1 MYQVFLDEHVLY
13 IPGDDE
19 VVLIDPVLELALG
32 KSGTFSARVPKINP
46 LYEKLKALDSTV
58 RVERD
63 GVALF
68 YGRILSVERDFYGTK
83 SITCEGELAYLL
95 DSVQEPSE
103 FHDVSPRAFLEMLIA
118 KHNNQMAKD
127 GAHNKR
133 FTVGQVTVTDPND
146 SLYRYTNWE
155 TTLDAITDKLVKR
168 LGGFLRVR
176 HVGEVRYL
184 DYLAESDNTNTQ
196 VIEFGENLLDYTD
209 TFLAEDIA
217 TRVIPLGK
225 RLETSSIAALEEY
238 TTIKSVNSG
247 KTYVESPS
255 AIQNFGIVTK
265 TVSFENVS
273 VPANLKKK
281 AEKYLKDSQ
290 FADVTLTLTAV
301 DLHLLHADME
311 AMKIGDRI
319 RVISPP
325 HGMDRFFP
333 LTELTIALDHP
344 EFSTVVLGTEVK
356 AGLSERSISEK
367 KELVERIERLPTQ
380 SDTLR
385 LAKDNATAL
394 ITAATTGHVVTRKN
408 EILIMDTAD
417 KATAKKVWRWNLN
430 GLGYSK
436 TGYNGTYGTAIT
448 MNGAIVADFI
458 TTGTLNA
465 DLIRAGTL
473 KDKQGNIS
481 WNMSSGA
488 LTAKKLSIDSPN
500 FKLTTYGYMTAKGAS
515 IDGSITASSGDTKV
529 RVGYGHLSIYY
540 NDKEMGLIGGNSFAQ
555 SNSIA
560 GLNFDL
566 ENTGDYMTWAAQPA
580 SGGNYN
586 MVWTY
591 ARSSFSGFT
600 GGALNAGCDI
610 DMHNYTLKN
619 VNFEGGGISGTA
631 NFVKINSMSSD
642 GTAANWSNNCYMT
655 FKNGILIDGRF

>member
-19 VVLIDPVLELALG
+19 AVLIDPVLELALG

-83 SITCEGELAYLL
+83 SITCEGELAFLL

-103 FHDVSPRAFLEMLIA
+103 FHDISPRAFLETLIA

-209 TFLAEDIA
+209 TLLAEDIA
-217 TRVIPLGK
+217 TRVIPLGT

-333 LTELTIALDHP
+333 LTELTIALEHP

-394 ITAATTGHVVTRKN
+394 ITAATTGHVVTRPN
-408 EILIMDTAD
+408 EILVMDTAD

-465 DLIRAGTL
+465 DLIRAGIL

>member
-13 IPGDDE
+13 IPGDDGA
-19 VVLIDPVLELALG
+19 VLIDPVLELALG
-32 KSGTFSARVPKINP
+32 KSGTFSARVPKVNP

-83 SITCEGELAYLL
+83 SITCEGELAFLL

-103 FHDVSPRAFLEMLIA
+103 FHDISPRAFLETLIA

-155 TTLDAITDKLVKR
+155 TSLDAITDKLVKR

-209 TFLAEDIA
+209 TLLAEDIA

-394 ITAATTGHVVTRKN
+394 ITAATTGHVVTRPN
-408 EILIMDTAD
+408 EILVMDTAD

-465 DLIRAGTL
+465 DLIRAGIL

>member
-19 VVLIDPVLELALG
+19 AVLIDPVLELALG

-103 FHDVSPRAFLEMLIA
+103 FHDISPRAFLETLIA

-209 TFLAEDIA
+209 TLLAEDIA
-217 TRVIPLGK
+217 TRVIPLGT

-394 ITAATTGHVVTRKN
+394 ITAATTGHVVTRPN
-408 EILIMDTAD
+408 EILVMDTAD

-465 DLIRAGTL
+465 DLIRAGIL

>member
-19 VVLIDPVLELALG
+19 AVLIDPVLELALG

-83 SITCEGELAYLL
+83 SITCEGELAFLL

-103 FHDVSPRAFLEMLIA
+103 FHDISPRAFLETLIA

-209 TFLAEDIA
+209 TLLAEDIA
-217 TRVIPLGK
+217 TRVIPLGT

-394 ITAATTGHVVTRKN
+394 ITAATTGHVVTRPN
-408 EILIMDTAD
+408 EILVMDTAD

-465 DLIRAGTL
+465 DLIRAGIL

>member
-1 MYQVFLDEHVLY
+1 M
-13 IPGDDE
+13 
-19 VVLIDPVLELALG
+19 
-32 KSGTFSARVPKINP
+32 
-46 LYEKLKALDSTV
+46 
-58 RVERD
+58 
-63 GVALF
+63 
-68 YGRILSVERDFYGTK
+68 
-83 SITCEGELAYLL
+83 

-103 FHDVSPRAFLEMLIA
+103 FHDISPRAFLETLIA

-155 TTLDAITDKLVKR
+155 TTLDAITDKLVKG

-209 TFLAEDIA
+209 TLLAEDIA

-247 KTYVESPS
+247 KTYVESAS

-281 AEKYLKDSQ
+281 AENYLKDSQ

-301 DLHLLHADME
+301 DLHLVHADME

-333 LTELTIALDHP
+333 LTRLSLALDRP
-344 EFSTVVLGTEVK
+344 ESSSVTLGTEVK
-356 AGLSERSISEK
+356 AGLSERSISEN

-380 SDTLR
+380 SDMLR

-394 ITAATTGHVVTRKN
+394 ITAATTGHVVTSKN

-417 KATAKKVWRWNLN
+417 KNTAKKVWRWNA
-430 GLGYSK
+430 GGRGYSK

-500 FKLTTYGYMTAKGAS
+500 FNLTTYGYMTAKGAS